1 MPTLGLA
8 ATYLVDVFPPEARS
22 ASTWKLCMKMCEHLV
37 LGGLHVGVFF
47 HGLNY
52 AAEE

>member
-22 ASTWKLCMKMCEHLV
+22 ASTWKLCEHLF

-52 AAEE
+52 AAEQ